1 MAQAGYSKW
10 AIREPGAYHD
20 LIRAVYRYRLVI
32 PGSAVAMRDA
42 GRAMRARLG
51 QFAAARPG
59 LVARLR
65 LFGLLILIVPLF
77 AGLQYMIGERFARVE
92 VQFVSQDVP
101 IFVPVERVVERDV
114 ERIVYVPVPYD
125 ATPEPA
131 SPTPTDQPAGTPTPT
146 GADPRGV
153 GAPVGVKPA
162 PGD

>member
-10 AIREPGAYHD
+10 AIRESGAYHD

-32 PGSAVAMRDA
+32 HGSAIAMQDA

-51 QFAAARPG
+51 QSAAARPG
-59 LVARLR
+59 LVARMR
-65 LFGLLILIVPLF
+65 FFGLLILIVPLF
-77 AGLQYMIGERFARVE
+77 AGLQHLLSERFARVE
-92 VQFVSQDVP
+92 VQLVSQDVP
-101 IFVPVERVVERDV
+101 IFVPVERVVERVV

-131 SPTPTDQPAGTPTPT
+131 SPTPMAQPAGTPT
-146 GADPRGV
+146 GAGPRGV